1 MADHCRIYSNVNRQG
16 PNILFILLSLSTLL
30 WKLQI
35 HIHSLF
41 LGTGFRGI
49 GWIFPVRSRSF
60 RDSVASSPKSR
71 KSSRDLAS
79 TFRSSDFNSEKNTR
93 RFKNLKKM
101 LYKFILLCSF
111 QAKISKKVDY
121 FADEKSFLLLLLFMY
136 YRATDQVCICLRRQF
151 KFKNKQLFHKSSVRK
166 NNK

>member
-1 MADHCRIYSNVNRQG
+1 
-16 PNILFILLSLSTLL
+16 
-30 WKLQI
+30 
-35 HIHSLF
+35 
-41 LGTGFRGI
+41 
-49 GWIFPVRSRSF
+49 
-60 RDSVASSPKSR
+60 
-71 KSSRDLAS
+71 
-79 TFRSSDFNSEKNTR
+79 
-93 RFKNLKKM
+93 M